1 MSVLMFLLL
10 LLGGAML
17 SSQAADAVNPIYIS
31 VDGKSTV
38 ATGETNPYEIMAIG
52 GPAEGAGGNYTFSV
66 TLEGKNIDDAWLY
79 PSDGTSATGIFK
91 FNLTA
96 PTVTTEMTIIV
107 DVTSSSS
114 TGSKQTSSL
123 NYYVDSV
130 VPIVISAKVI
140 NQGSVA
146 LTNIPV
152 YFYADGELLEETSV
166 SLAAGASTFVYY
178 NWTESVGQGQHE
190 ITVELDPNGQFVRFA
205 SGGTVYTQTIYVGM
219 SDFGNTD
226 AILIGGIV
234 LLAFVAYIVYRRPMA
249 KRRKK

>member
-1 MSVLMFLLL
+1 MFLLL

-17 SSQAADAVNPIYIS
+17 SSQAADAANPIYIS

-52 GPAEGAGGNYTFSV
+52 GPAEGTGGNYTFTV
-66 TLEGKNIDDAWLY
+66 TLEGKNIDDALLY
-79 PSDGTSATGIFK
+79 PNDGSSATGIFK

-96 PTVTTEMTIIV
+96 PTVSTEMTIIV
-107 DVTSSSS
+107 DVTSTSS
-114 TGSKQTSSL
+114 TGSKQTSSR

-130 VPIVISAKVI
+130 APIVISAKVI

-146 LTNIPV
+146 LTGIPV
-152 YFYADGELLEETSV
+152 YFYADGELLEEKSV

-178 NWTESVGQGQHE
+178 NWTENVGQGQHE
-190 ITVELDPNGQFVRFA
+190 VTVELDPNNQFVRFA

-219 SDFGNTD
+219 SDYGNTN

-234 LLAFVAYIVYRRPMA
+234 LLAFVAYIVYRRPA